1 MTTKN
6 INPNF
11 FLVKIAKEDKK
22 KKKMSDGLLHLS
34 PNFIFGTRSMQCAEI
49 VSIGKMAHLVMPMAK
64 VGGTL
69 VFSWKVEFAGEDE
82 DGNENINMALVEQ
95 DNLFNYYTVTISEY
109 KGRQSETFAYFD
121 GQTITTHPSYVILK
135 EVKEDTNKVIESKS
149 GLFLFHNYKMSV
161 SELQQKID
169 SNIKKIYSIANS
181 VYSFE
186 RETSEAIERLENEN
200 LRLSEEMQG
209 KEKYE
214 KYTVSYSNPL
224 LDFQDND
231 TVYAWNIMCLEKV
244 EINNIEYIVT
254 LAKHVGMK
262 LPQSI

>member
-22 KKKMSDGLLHLS
+22 NKKMSDGLLHLS
-34 PNFIFGTRSMQCAEI
+34 PNFIFGTRSMQCGEI
-49 VSIGKMAHLVMPMAK
+49 VSIGKIAHLVMPMAK

-95 DNLFNYYTVTISEY
+95 DDLFNYYTVTISEY
-109 KGRQSETFAYFD
+109 KGRQAETFAYFN
-121 GQTITTHPSYVILK
+121 GKTIITHPSYVILK
-135 EVKEDTNKVIESKS
+135 EEKEDTNKVVESKS
-149 GLFLFHNYKMSV
+149 GLFLFQNYKMSV

-169 SNIKKIYSIANS
+169 FNIQKIYSLSNS

-186 RETSEAIERLENEN
+186 RETMEAIEKLENEN
-200 LRLSEEMQG
+200 LQLSEEMQG

-214 KYTVSYSNPL
+214 QYTVSYSNPL
-224 LDFQDND
+224 LDFKQND
-231 TVYAWNIMCLEKV
+231 RVYAWNIMCLEKV
-244 EINNIEYIVT
+244 EINKIEYIIT
-254 LAKHVGMK
+254 LARHVGLK
-262 LPQSI
+262 LL